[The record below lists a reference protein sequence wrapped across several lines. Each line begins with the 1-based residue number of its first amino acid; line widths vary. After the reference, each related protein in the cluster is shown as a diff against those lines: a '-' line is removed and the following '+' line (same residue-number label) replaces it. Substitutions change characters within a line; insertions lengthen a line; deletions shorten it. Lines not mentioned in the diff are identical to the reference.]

1 MEEKKDRK
9 LQEHIVQE
17 EQEKK
22 IPLSDEELEQ
32 ASGGGNPNNGHR
44 R

>member
-1 MEEKKDRK
+1 MEEKKDKK
-9 LQEHIVQE
+9 LQEHVVQE
-17 EQEKK
+17 ERKGK
-22 IPLSDEELEQ
+22 IPLSDEALEQ